1 MAGARF
7 WHSRAVRHVYQCPMR
22 WADMDLQGHVN
33 NVIYV
38 DYLQEARVDMLRVH
52 AAREGTDQLAE
63 ALVVVHHEVHYRAPL
78 TYRFQ
83 PVSIE
88 CWVTDIRAAS
98 FTMAYEVFHEE
109 PGHPEGRRVYLRATT
124 VLTPFIFES
133 ERPRRLS
140 DGERSALATYVED
153 SPPWADPL
161 RLRGD
166 GRRDDVGHYP
176 VHVRF
181 SDVDVYGHVNNVKY
195 FEYFMEARILLTARL
210 WKGLVE
216 EGMPVRMV
224 TARTRRRL
232 QGADPV
238 PSRAVRRVVLADP
251 RRRAV
256 DGHRLGDRRRRP
268 AARAGPGR
276 DGVRR
281 PRDEPP
287 AGATAR
293 GPRTVARR
301 SRSLV
306 ASIRAVSSP
315 RMPSPWLTPRVQ
327 ALTRAVCLVHT
338 MARA

>member
-1 MAGARF
+1 
-7 WHSRAVRHVYQCPMR
+7 MR

-109 PGHPEGRRVYLRATT
+109 PDRPEGRRVYLRATT

-153 SPPWADPL
+153 SPPWADPI

-210 WKGLVE
+210 WQGLTD

-224 TARTRRRL
+224 TART
-232 QGADPV
+232 DVDYKV
-238 PSRAVRRVVLADP
+238 PILFRPEPYDAWSWLTHVGERSMVIASEI
-251 RRRAV
+251 V
-256 DGHRLGDRRRRP
+256 DGDRLL
-268 AARAGPGR
+268 ARARVAMVFVDPDTSRPLAPPLVVRERLLAAPG
-276 DGVRR
+276 
-281 PRDEPP
+281 
-287 AGATAR
+287 
-293 GPRTVARR
+293 
-301 SRSLV
+301 L
-306 ASIRAVSSP
+306 
-315 RMPSPWLTPRVQ
+315 
-327 ALTRAVCLVHT
+327 
-338 MARA
+338 